1 MSIER
6 PSEYVPS
13 PMWGSYVTT
22 TAVIPNRVGRY
33 TDAQP
38 ARPRVSREH
47 AVATGAVALPST

>member
-6 PSEYVPS
+6 SSEYVPS

-22 TAVIPNRVGRY
+22 TAVIPKTVGRY
-33 TDAQP
+33 TDAAP
-38 ARPRVSREH
+38 APRRARREY

>member
-6 PSEYVPS
+6 SSEYVPS

-22 TAVIPNRVGRY
+22 TAVTSNRVGRY
-33 TDAQP
+33 TDVAPAPRRAQ
-38 ARPRVSREH
+38 REY